1 MIALILTGHGRIASG
16 MSEAIAQVFG
26 EQVQLL
32 AVDFPD
38 GNSTAVLDASLRQ
51 AMQTVDQ
58 GDGVVFVTDLL
69 GGSPFRLAATIAA
82 ERSDIE
88 VVAGMNLQMFA
99 EMLFEREEISN
110 VAEFRQRILQAG
122 KNGIT
127 SLADRLASR
136 KKTEVAVDA
145 L

>member
-51 AMQTVDQ
+51 AMQAVDQ
-58 GDGVVFVTDLL
+58 GMAWCL
-69 GGSPFRLAATIAA
+69 SPICW
-82 ERSDIE
+82 
-88 VVAGMNLQMFA
+88 
-99 EMLFEREEISN
+99 
-110 VAEFRQRILQAG
+110 
-122 KNGIT
+122 
-127 SLADRLASR
+127 ADRLF
-136 KKTEVAVDA
+136 A
-145 L
+145 LPPRSPQSAAILRWSPG

>member
-1 MIALILTGHGRIASG
+1 
-16 MSEAIAQVFG
+16 
-26 EQVQLL
+26 
-32 AVDFPD
+32 
-38 GNSTAVLDASLRQ
+38 
-51 AMQTVDQ
+51 
-58 GDGVVFVTDLL
+58 
-69 GGSPFRLAATIAA
+69 
-82 ERSDIE
+82 
-88 VVAGMNLQMFA
+88 MNLQMFA

-136 KKTEVAVDA
+136 KKTEVAADA